1 MRLSN
6 VVIAS
11 IAGVCALSAGVAWIG
26 NSSLFFPQ
34 GSKKLKQ
41 EAVFAND
48 SLAQRFVQQM
58 AGSGGDEWSRWQGAV
73 VERPAPVP
81 SQGLARSLI
90 YPVKSQGQSSGY
102 VAVGRAP
109 DKPVIQAFTPH
120 SSRDMTP
127 YLSTFIPS
135 TRATEP
141 AALKAI
147 PNFPLLES
155 AQGDNALIGGLVVFW
170 SGRVPALNQAVR
182 AQEQMSIPS
191 GSRIEAAQWAMN
203 QLKQVAALG
212 QRNLQTNRLSQDQA
226 TAPLFNDYRIEI
238 DQGRPVLVILFPT
251 KEASQSPSTPCLA
264 VGTGYLI
271 NEEGRFLA
279 LQVWDEGAQ
288 SSGHVY
294 VRWESVQPN
303 IDLIRVKPTE

>member
-26 NSSLFFPQ
+26 NSSHSFPQ
-34 GSKKLKQ
+34 DSKKLKQ

-58 AGSGGDEWSRWQGAV
+58 AGSGEDEWSRWQGAV
-73 VERPAPVP
+73 VERPTPVP
-81 SQGLARSLI
+81 SQGLVRSLV
-90 YPVKSQGQSSGY
+90 YPVKSQGQLSGY

-135 TRATEP
+135 ARPKEP

-155 AQGDNALIGGLVVFW
+155 AQGDNALISGLVVFW
-170 SGRVPALNQAVR
+170 SGRVPALIQAVR
-182 AQEQMSIPS
+182 SQERTNLPA

-212 QRNLQTNRLSQDQA
+212 NRNLQTSRLSQEQS

-238 DQGRPVLVILFPT
+238 DQGRPVLVLLFPT
-251 KEASQSPSTPCLA
+251 KETSPSISTPCLA

-279 LQVWDEGAQ
+279 LRVWDEGAQ
-288 SSGHVY
+288 RSEQVY
-294 VRWESVQPN
+294 VRWESAQPN